1 MWEPAGGLNGEKPA
15 FFTKGRMKDIGNS
28 YVVIFDYGSVVFL
41 HFNESQQEVGEAK
54 QDGRV
59 TWATA

>member
-1 MWEPAGGLNGEKPA
+1 MNGEKPA